1 MQIEQFALIA
11 QNYAVRVP
19 DLSEKHL
26 AGFTAP
32 CFREPLDAPE
42 AALES
47 FLIAGRRMIRQHVAA
62 IPANSCG
69 HFILSRARDLLDVAR
84 ASNHL
89 RPER

>member
-1 MQIEQFALIA
+1 MHADEK
-11 QNYAVRVP
+11 
-19 DLSEKHL
+19 LSAFLELQSAIRGRK
-26 AGFTAP
+26 AFGRFYGS
-32 CFREPLDAPE
+32 CFGEPLDAPE

-84 ASNHL
+84 VSNHL